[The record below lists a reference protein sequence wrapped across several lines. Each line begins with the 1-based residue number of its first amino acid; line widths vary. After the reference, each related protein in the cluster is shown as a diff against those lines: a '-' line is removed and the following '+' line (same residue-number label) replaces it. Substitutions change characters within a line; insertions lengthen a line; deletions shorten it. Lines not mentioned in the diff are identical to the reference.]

1 MLSTDVDANAPSVR
15 EQLIF
20 TSEFPMAEEQLEE
33 RLQDFNHHHNELMRR
48 IRQNRFQQQFDE
60 KNPHPSPVLERR
72 GLPHFRTNT
81 CCLFPFLEK
90 TLLQFLIPC
99 TFFHNSEPPDSFLLR
114 PESSAMYSIVKEQ
127 EIVMA
132 IYYHIFDKSQLN

>member
-1 MLSTDVDANAPSVR
+1 MENPVLCAGSRAAVAYDVGGRSLFVLR
-15 EQLIF
+15 G
-20 TSEFPMAEEQLEE
+20 TSETADLSASF
-33 RLQDFNHHHNELMRR
+33 
-48 IRQNRFQQQFDE
+48 RQTRFQQQFDE

-72 GLPHFRTNT
+72 GFPHFRTNT

-132 IYYHIFDKSQLN
+132 IYYHIFYKSQLN